1 MADGQGSLIGFDW
14 EEPMARIESVEGL
27 EAIVG
32 KKAPSLDLK
41 VVDHIDTASQAWLYY
56 STVMLATLG
65 GPKGPRMVAG
75 GGAAGFAYGSGE
87 TLRIPDQNLDDP
99 ETIQSGAAFGSLWL
113 VPGMKETLRI
123 NGTVSGISSDAVTV
137 HVLECY
143 LHCAKAFLRSNFW
156 QAAPSP
162 TVPSDPIAFA
172 RRSSLM
178 ALGTIDT
185 NGHADVSPKGDPP
198 DRLIRFDGERLVF
211 ADRPG
216 NRRTDSFRNILLQP
230 SVALQALIPGVCEV
244 LSARGEAILTDD
256 METRQLFEVE
266 GKVPKL
272 AIEVLATEWSITPSP
287 ALQNAKLWPAPSP
300 PEALKPAK
308 IFAEHMRLSKQ
319 KSLSARMA
327 KAAVTVPGLVRRS
340 LESDY
345 EKNLY

>member
-1 MADGQGSLIGFDW
+1 
-14 EEPMARIESVEGL
+14 MARIDSVEGL

-32 KKAPSLDLK
+32 KKPPALDLK
-41 VVDHIDTASQAWLYY
+41 VVDHIDPASQLWLSYA
-56 STVMLATLG
+56 TVMLATLG
-65 GPKGPRMVAG
+65 GPQGPTMLAG
-75 GGAAGFAYGSGE
+75 GGAAGFAQGSGG
-87 TLRIPDQNLDDP
+87 TLRIPHQNLDDAQA
-99 ETIQSGAAFGSLWL
+99 IQPGSAFGSLWL

-123 NGTVSGISSDAVTV
+123 NGTVSGVSTDAVTV
-137 HVLECY
+137 DVLECY
-143 LHCAKAFLRSNFW
+143 LHCAKALLRSNFW

-162 TVPSDPIAFA
+162 TVPSDPDAFA
-172 RRSSLM
+172 RASCLM

-185 NGHADVSPKGDPP
+185 HGHADVSPKGDPP

-216 NRRTDSFRNILLQP
+216 NRRTDSFRNILVQP
-230 SVALQALIPGVCEV
+230 SVAILALIPGACEV

-272 AIEVLATEWSITPSP
+272 AIEVITKDWSIKPSA
-287 ALQNAKLWPAPSP
+287 ALRNATLWPAPPP

-327 KAAVTVPGLVRRS
+327 KAAVSVPGLVRRS